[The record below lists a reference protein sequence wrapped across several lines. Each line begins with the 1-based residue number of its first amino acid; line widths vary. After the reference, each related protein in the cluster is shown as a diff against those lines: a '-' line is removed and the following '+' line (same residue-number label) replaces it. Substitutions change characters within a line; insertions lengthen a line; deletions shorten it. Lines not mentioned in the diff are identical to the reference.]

1 MNESKAPSEAAG
13 RQRPRRMLRLRGV
26 EECVGFSRSALYRA
40 MEDDGFPRPVR
51 IGRRAVAW
59 VESEVQAWLDAKLA
73 AREGRA

>member
-1 MNESKAPSEAAG
+1 
-13 RQRPRRMLRLRGV
+13 MLRLRDV

-40 MEDDGFPRPVR
+40 MDDDGFPRPVR

-59 VESEVQAWLDAKLA
+59 VEAEVQAWLDAKLA